1 MKKEM
6 KKEMTEGMAKEMTK
20 EMTKEMAMKRD
31 VIMKKEGIGQ
41 KVCKVALAA
50 GAVASPFLFSYVVG
64 KTCGNA
70 IKGISSN
77 TFIVEALTEGILALF
92 AIAMILIFRKQ
103 KALKF
108 SSKGLKE
115 GIVAGAGI
123 LFFVVLAAL
132 SVFVDLGNPKTPAM
146 IRGWEIALLMF
157 QCVFV
162 GIFEEGIFRGVV
174 LELMMDVFGCTK
186 NVSEDAG
193 KDADRNTDSKKAIY
207 AIICASLMFGCVHL
221 TNAALPEVTLLAAAF
236 QGISSA
242 AIGMVFGAIYYRAGR
257 SIWVVGL
264 IHAVF
269 DAAVFVQGGA
279 LFGQTVEA
287 SVGKTNGS
295 VLLYAAIFIAWFLF
309 LMRDRSKEA

>member
-1 MKKEM
+1 
-6 KKEMTEGMAKEMTK
+6 MTK
-20 EMTKEMAMKRD
+20 EMTKE
-31 VIMKKEGIGQ
+31 MKKEGIGQ

-77 TFIVEALTEGILALF
+77 TFIVEALTEGILAVF

-146 IRGWEIALLMF
+146 IRGWEIALLML

-193 KDADRNTDSKKAIY
+193 KDADRNTDRNTDRKKAIY

-269 DAAVFVQGGA
+269 DAAAFVQGGA

-287 SVGKTNGS
+287 SVGKTNAS